1 MLNKAV
7 ISAGVK
13 QVYAHR
19 CRFWEVHCF
28 LASGSEGGKICL
40 APSVFWQ
47 LTFTWLQE
55 IKIPD

>member
-13 QVYAHR
+13 QVYTHR
-19 CRFWEVHCF
+19 CCFFWVHRF
-28 LASGSEGGKICL
+28 LTSGTEGGEICL
-40 APSVFWQ
+40 APSFFWQ
-47 LTFTWLQE
+47 LIPTWLQE